1 MTIQHSP
8 LPWSVDPENLA
19 GVLTEDRLDT
29 PWAIAHCAGFAPQDL
44 NGIGNAAFIVRA
56 CNAHYQML
64 EALKVAQSALAMLTD
79 PEAIKTNRA
88 QVAWATAVEAE
99 LAARNAIAAAEAE
112 AR

>member
-1 MTIQHSP
+1 MGIQHSP
-8 LPWSVDPENLA
+8 LPWSVDPENPA

-64 EALKVAQSALAMLTD
+64 EALQAAQSALAMLTT
-79 PEAIKTNRA
+79 PGAIGCSS
-88 QVAWATAVEAE
+88 VPHAWASCVEAE
-99 LAARNAIAAAEAE
+99 VKARAAIAAAEAE